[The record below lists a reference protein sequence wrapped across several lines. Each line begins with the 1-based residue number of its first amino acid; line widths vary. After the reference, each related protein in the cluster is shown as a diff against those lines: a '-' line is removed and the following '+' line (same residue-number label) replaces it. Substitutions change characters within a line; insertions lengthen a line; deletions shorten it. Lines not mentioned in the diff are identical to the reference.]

1 MKNLLTHK
9 RNPENKIEK
18 ELNQLE
24 NGDNKVENKEAVDGA
39 ECAKNEN
46 NKEENKSEINKKRIK
61 KIIKKNIKKKK
72 KKNKKTKIKKKEKEI
87 ISK

>member
-61 KIIKKNIKKKK
+61 KIIKKNIKR
-72 KKNKKTKIKKKEKEI
+72 KTRKPK
-87 ISK
+87 

>member
-46 NKEENKSEINKKRIK
+46 NKEENKSEI
-61 KIIKKNIKKKK
+61 
-72 KKNKKTKIKKKEKEI
+72 
-87 ISK
+87 